1 MAAPPSSPRVRAL
14 AGAIKKAREDREIGQ
29 RELARRLGHR
39 SHANL
44 SYWENGERVP
54 SVEDVNP
61 ILDELGVV
69 GAERDRI
76 IDLAKSAKLVSN
88 WLAPGFPGMSPALAG
103 VLDCE
108 VTATAIL
115 EWSVSVIPG
124 LLQTEAYAR
133 AILDG
138 ATDVENTLVRMR
150 LARQDILTRDHPVEF
165 TALIHECAL
174 RDVLG
179 TPRVHAE
186 QLQHLLE
193 VGRRGNVT
201 VQVVRTGVGWHPG
214 LAGAFILY
222 DFPDTPSIVHIEH
235 YSSSAFLYEERD
247 VAAFKAAARK
257 VRGVAMSPDESSGL
271 IAEVIGD
278 MEMR

>member
-14 AGAIKKAREDREIGQ
+14 AGALKKVRTDRGVGQ

-39 SHANL
+39 THATI
-44 SYWENGERVP
+44 SYWEVGARVP
-54 SVEDVNP
+54 TVEDVTP

-76 IDLAKSAKLVSN
+76 IDLTKSAKLTSN

-108 VTATAIL
+108 VTATAIRQ
-115 EWSVSVIPG
+115 WSPSVIPG
-124 LLQTEAYAR
+124 LLQTESYAR
-133 AILDG
+133 AILDD
-138 ATDVENTLVRMR
+138 ASEAPLVRMR
-150 LARQDILTRDHPVEF
+150 MARQEILTKEDHPVTFE
-165 TALIHECAL
+165 ALIHECAL
-174 RDVLG
+174 RDVLAS
-179 TPRVHAE
+179 PQVQAE
-186 QLQHLLE
+186 QLRHLLDVDKLE
-193 VGRRGNVT
+193 NVT
-201 VQVVRTGVGWHPG
+201 VRVVRTGVGWHPG
-214 LAGAFILY
+214 LVGAFILY
-222 DFPDTPSIVHIEH
+222 DFADTPSIIHIEH

-247 VAAFKAAARK
+247 VTAFKSAART
-257 VRGVAMSPDESSGL
+257 VRGVAMSPEDSSGL

>member
-14 AGAIKKAREDREIGQ
+14 ARALAKAREDRKVTQ
-29 RELARRLGHR
+29 RELARRLGI
-39 SHANL
+39 ANASL
-44 SYWENGERVP
+44 SYWESGARVP
-54 SVEDVNP
+54 AVASVESV
-61 ILDELGVV
+61 LDELGVV
-69 GAERDRI
+69 GAERERI
-76 IDLAKSAKLVSN
+76 VELAKNAMLASN

-133 AILDG
+133 AILDRSS
-138 ATDVENTLVRMR
+138 DIPDPLVRMR
-150 LARQDILTRDHPVEF
+150 MARQEILAREEPVEL

-174 RDVLG
+174 RDLLG
-179 TPRVHAE
+179 TAEVQVE
-186 QLQHLLE
+186 QLQHLLD
-193 VGRRGNVT
+193 VGQAENVT
-201 VQVVRTGVGWHPG
+201 IQVVRAGVGWHPG

-222 DFPDTPSIVHIEH
+222 DFPETPSIVHIEH

-247 VAAFKAAARK
+247 VTAFKAAARK
-257 VRGVAMSPDESSGL
+257 VRGVAMSPEDSARL